1 MSNVDLD
8 RDIPM
13 NDLESQWRVAQEA
26 TIAARSHYQGVV
38 ERLKIAA
45 NLFETARERLEI
57 LEIREARS
65 LAAMQSH
72 RKESERCAQTA

>member
-1 MSNVDLD
+1 
-8 RDIPM
+8 M
-13 NDLESQWRVAQEA
+13 NDFESQWRAAHEA
-26 TIAARSHYQGVV
+26 TTAARSHYQGLV

-45 NLFETARERLEI
+45 NLFESARERLEI

-72 RKESERCAQTA
+72 RRESERSAQTA

>member
-1 MSNVDLD
+1 MTHIDLH
-8 RDIPM
+8 RDEPM
-13 NDLESQWRVAQEA
+13 NDLESQWRMAHEA
-26 TIAARSHYQGVV
+26 TTAARSHYQGVV

-45 NLFETARERLEI
+45 NLFESARERLEI

-72 RKESERCAQTA
+72 RRESEQSAQTA